1 MNDCIT
7 VKYRGPNEP
16 KYQSA
21 GASGCDLVANIEQ
34 NVYIK
39 PNERVIIPTGLFV
52 EIPEGY
58 EGQVRSRS
66 GLAAKHGIF
75 VLNGIGTIDFD
86 FRGEIKVILFNTS
99 QQIYCIEKGD
109 RIAQLVFMPIIRAA
123 FEKVSVLSE
132 TDRGEGKFGSTGISS
147 S

>member
-16 KYQSA
+16 KYQTT

-132 TDRGEGKFGSTGISS
+132 TDQVKVSLVVRV
-147 S
+147 